1 MYVVMRKE
9 VEALVVLRKNWA
21 NILTALV
28 VILCLGLTA
37 MIMKAWFDGKFN
49 SVETLQTYILGFGL
63 LAPLIL
69 TVIQAMQVVVPVLP
83 GFLGCAVGAVL
94 FGCSGGFWCNYIG
107 ISLGSIIAFFLA
119 RRFGKTLVRSL
130 FAEDKY
136 DKFSGWAA
144 NSKSYT
150 ALL

>member
-1 MYVVMRKE
+1 MMYVVMRKE

-107 ISLGSIIAFFLA
+107 I
-119 RRFGKTLVRSL
+119 
-130 FAEDKY
+130 
-136 DKFSGWAA
+136 
-144 NSKSYT
+144 N
-150 ALL
+150 

>member
-1 MYVVMRKE
+1 MMYVVMRKE

-83 GFLGCAVGAVL
+83 GFLGCAM
-94 FGCSGGFWCNYIG
+94 
-107 ISLGSIIAFFLA
+107 
-119 RRFGKTLVRSL
+119 
-130 FAEDKY
+130 Y
-136 DKFSGWAA
+136 DHCIFSGKAVWEDTGAQ
-144 NSKSYT
+144 SVCRR
-150 ALL
+150 